1 LPRLDPAKL
10 NRAFAVVEEGVR
22 RGAYA
27 GAVAAVAGADGLL
40 SVQAFGHAALE
51 PEIVAMQPD
60 TLFDLASLTKV
71 VAATPALLRLLE
83 EGAFVLETPVC
94 QIIPAFADKRVTMRH
109 LMTHTSGL
117 PAWQAL
123 YLDHRG
129 WEAYTAA
136 IAATPL
142 VRDPGTQVEYSDL
155 GFMLL
160 GAVIQRLTGL
170 TLPEYCKRYVFEPL
184 GMSATGWLPQ
194 TPLQRVAATET
205 GNATEYGMCK
215 ERAAAFDRWRQHVLW
230 GEANDGNCWY
240 GLDGVSSHAGLFGTA
255 ADLARYAAAWLQV
268 GGPML
273 GRHTVAVATR
283 GYTPGMAEEFPA
295 TLEPDLEAAL
305 KAQALAAH
313 RALKLGGYSRVDFRV
328 TPGGDIFFLEANT
341 LPGMTPM
348 SLLPQEAKATG
359 MDFEALCEKIID
371 ISLKKYR

>member
-255 ADLARYAAAWLQV
+255 ADLARYAAAWLQG

-283 GYTPGMAEEFPA
+283 GYTPGMAE
-295 TLEPDLEAAL
+295 
-305 KAQALAAH
+305 H
-313 RALKLGGYSRVDFRV
+313 RALGWQKPPAAAFPNGRASC
-328 TPGGDIFFLEANT
+328 GDMLSPEAYGHT
-341 LPGMTPM
+341 GFTGT
-348 SLLPQEAKATG
+348 SLWIDP
-359 MDFEALCEKIID
+359 EKDLAVILLTNRLHPAMREGLFHTRPAFHNAVVAAI
-371 ISLKKYR
+371 L